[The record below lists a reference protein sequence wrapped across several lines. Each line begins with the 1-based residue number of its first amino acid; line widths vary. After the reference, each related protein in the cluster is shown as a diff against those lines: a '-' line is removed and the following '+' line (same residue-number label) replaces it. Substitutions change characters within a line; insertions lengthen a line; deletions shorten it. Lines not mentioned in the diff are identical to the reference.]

1 MNIDNLIEE
10 TAKAI
15 RDIEDIQDTE
25 VFEEDKGDISQK
37 IDTSVAQTSRCIVVG
52 WNGCEFV
59 AGDRPNVPGDPDSLY
74 VNPEI
79 VVSVFEYPVVNRQN
93 EGAPRLLGMAQA
105 IAKALNDLGT
115 EDMNEGLH
123 FVKITPLQELKNGVV
138 ACDVVFRTKN
148 AI

>member
-1 MNIDNLIEE
+1 
-10 TAKAI
+10 
-15 RDIEDIQDTE
+15 
-25 VFEEDKGDISQK
+25 
-37 IDTSVAQTSRCIVVG
+37 
-52 WNGCEFV
+52 
-59 AGDRPNVPGDPDSLY
+59 
-74 VNPEI
+74 
-79 VVSVFEYPVVNRQN
+79 
-93 EGAPRLLGMAQA
+93 MAQA